1 MGIQYN
7 YFHLRAKQCSTFFYR
22 YVNVI
27 EILTYTRGY
36 YLTFHGMRK
45 YKHWYFTTTSY
56 LSAIF
61 CYSLIHI
68 YIYIVFL
75 QRITNPFTQI
85 KRLLSTNYNDIT
97 SSTIAMHAF
106 NLRHVSSQS
115 YVRLVV
121 NESFP
126 LFIQYG
132 QLSLGVDSS

>member
-45 YKHWYFTTTSY
+45 YKHWYFTIRSY

-68 YIYIVFL
+68 YIYIFSILTTYNKPIYIDKTPSFDQL
-75 QRITNPFTQI
+75 Q
-85 KRLLSTNYNDIT
+85 
-97 SSTIAMHAF
+97 
-106 NLRHVSSQS
+106 
-115 YVRLVV
+115 
-121 NESFP
+121 
-126 LFIQYG
+126 
-132 QLSLGVDSS
+132 